1 MNLVTHVLE
10 FQALASVVMRRF
22 CIFFFTLN
30 NVKIMIDPQIK
41 YMSFFPLLM

>member
-10 FQALASVVMRRF
+10 FQALASVFMRRF
-22 CIFFFTLN
+22 CIFFTLN